1 MDPHAENYL
10 PISPYAYVGNNPII
24 YIDPDGRDRRLI
36 YNHSNKTITVKAT
49 YYHSIGATKSAR
61 AGVRVFNNMEGV
73 TYKDKGGTAWNVKF
87 DLTTQRSNDPDYA
100 AQNNPQGNSFELKE
114 TVISSESGKKVAGTA
129 TNQKYIDVGVEFKD
143 ELTPAHEIGHTLGMA
158 NRENRGDPD
167 NHSETGIM
175 TPYTNHPERSENLEQ
190 ENINQM
196 IETGRGPEEH
206 RISVIDQIKIILP
219 LLLP

>member
-1 MDPHAENYL
+1 VDPAAEEFH
-10 PISPYAYVGNNPII
+10 PHSPYSYVFNNSII

-36 YNHSNKTITVKAT
+36 YNHSNNTITVRAT

-73 TYKDKGGTAWNVKF
+73 TYTDKEGKTWNVKF
-87 DLTTQRSNDPDYA
+87 DLTTQRSG
-100 AQNNPQGNSFELKE
+100 NPPGKALGDNQGNSFDLEK
-114 TVISSESGKKVAGTA
+114 TVINPEDGKEVAGIA
-129 TNQKYIDVGVEFKD
+129 INQKHIKVGEDFRD

-175 TPYTNHPERSENLEQ
+175 TPYTNQPERSKSLEQ

-196 IETGRGPEEH
+196 IETGRGPVEH
-206 RISVIDQIKIILP
+206 RISLVDQIKIILP
-219 LLLP
+219 LLLL